1 MKLVLCTIAAFGAI
15 FSVSAESMDL
25 ASFPDKLIS
34 APGWT
39 WEGFADTVMGGNSDL
54 QTPSIV
60 NTPDGPAL
68 RLAGEV
74 VTKGGGFIQV
84 RLQHDDGIF
93 DASGFS
99 GVEVELQAPAGG
111 SYYLFARTRDNTFPW
126 SYFGAYIDVPEK
138 RSILQ
143 IPWSAFKGE
152 NSLRRNIRPELLRS
166 VALVA
171 AYKDFQSD
179 LHIYRV
185 SFY

>member
-60 NTPDGPAL
+60 N
-68 RLAGEV
+68 R
-74 VTKGGGFIQV
+74 GGFIQV